1 MSMLDDIL
9 DHLIGTTNQ
18 APPGAKP
25 DKAMGLAYTNPK
37 KHNWERKGKGD
48 KIPRMNVM
56 KPVERDMGIQIA
68 KLKPTPAGGSRLVSS
83 AEPSYGQRTDGTQ
96 KGEGYFGKMPY
107 TGPGAKPGT
116 FSTELSVE
124 YDGKLMPSM
133 VPGMSQDELETLT
146 SGGDITPQMK
156 SKIFSNYDNRMAEGK
171 SPFAEKGE
179 QKLPPKPAA
188 VEHHV
193 RHRELLDLFK
203 TLGGGE
209 RVQP

>member
-37 KHNWERKGKGD
+37 KYNWERKGKGD

-83 AEPSYGQRTDGTQ
+83 AD
-96 KGEGYFGKMPY
+96 
-107 TGPGAKPGT
+107 
-116 FSTELSVE
+116 
-124 YDGKLMPSM
+124 
-133 VPGMSQDELETLT
+133 
-146 SGGDITPQMK
+146 
-156 SKIFSNYDNRMAEGK
+156 
-171 SPFAEKGE
+171 
-179 QKLPPKPAA
+179 
-188 VEHHV
+188 EHHV